1 MFGLL
6 SRRRKQRQSGALS
19 MKDRRFDTI
28 LSRLLAYASV
38 PDVYDFNEII
48 NYHFFRFL
56 RSSMFRI
63 RISECCRLRA
73 GSSLRRAATVL
84 SLLILC
90 PIPRG
95 HVFSQQSREKER
107 EQRILQIQQ
116 LFGQGDLAGARKLLD
131 ETVVQFPADAGL
143 DNLLGI
149 IEAQEGNYAAAERSF
164 NRAITRERK
173 FTGAYLN
180 LGRLYQEHAAD
191 DPQALPKAL
200 EVYRQA
206 LQYEPDNA
214 EANYQSAALLM
225 RKGAYQASLDH
236 LSRLPARIQ
245 NSAQA
250 LSVSCADYA
259 GLGRSDRAN
268 EMAGRLLAHPDFSE
282 PDVSAILPALAGGR
296 RDDLSVAL
304 LEGLRK
310 RQPLSPSMARHL
322 GMAYEQTGKLAEAR
336 ATLETS
342 VAGDRPSSALLV
354 ELARVA
360 HKQQDYQGALGY
372 LAHARDLE
380 PNNASLSYFFGLVCL
395 DLNLVAEARTAFDGA
410 VKLEPENPAYNYA
423 MGATSA
429 FRHDPSEAIPY
440 FEKYIRLKPQ
450 DARGKLALGA
460 ALFRAKRYDAAI
472 KALTEAVKV
481 PETATTAQY
490 YLGSIA
496 RQEGRLDEAI
506 QELQQALKANPD
518 YTDALAELGQCYLM
532 KKEYEPAGKL
542 LRRALE
548 INPNHYAANFN
559 LLTLYARAKDGREA
573 AQAARFEEVKK
584 LREEKALEFLRMVEI
599 HPYPIP

>member
-1 MFGLL
+1 MF
-6 SRRRKQRQSGALS
+6 Q
-19 MKDRRFDTI
+19 
-28 LSRLLAYASV
+28 
-38 PDVYDFNEII
+38 
-48 NYHFFRFL
+48 
-56 RSSMFRI
+56 I
-63 RISECCRLRA
+63 RISDRCRLLA
-73 GSSLRRAATVL
+73 GSSLRRVVTVL
-84 SLLILC
+84 SLLMLC
-90 PIPRG
+90 LIPRG
-95 HVFSQQSREKER
+95 QVLSQQSREKER

-116 LFGQGDLAGARKLLD
+116 LFGQGDLVGARRLLN
-131 ETVVQFPADAGL
+131 EAMKRFPADAGL

-149 IEAQEGNYAAAERSF
+149 IEAQEGNYTAAERSF
-164 NRAITRERK
+164 NQAVARERK

-180 LGRLYQEHAAD
+180 LGRLYQEHAD
-191 DPQALPKAL
+191 VDPQALPKAL
-200 EVYRQA
+200 EVYSRA

-236 LSRLPARIQ
+236 LSRLLAEVQ

-259 GLGRSDRAN
+259 GLGRSERAN

-282 PDVSAILPALAGGR
+282 PDVSDILPALTKIR
-296 RDDLSVAL
+296 RDDLSVEL

-310 RQPLSPSMARHL
+310 RRPLSPALARHL
-322 GMAYEQTGKLAEAR
+322 GLAYEQTGKLVEAR
-336 ATLETS
+336 GTLETS
-342 VAGDRPSSALLV
+342 VGGDRPSAELLV
-354 ELARVA
+354 DLARVA

-380 PNNASLSYFFGLVCL
+380 PNSASLHYFFGLVCL
-395 DLNLVAEARTAFDGA
+395 DLNLVAEAHTAFDNA
-410 VKLEPENPAYNYA
+410 VKLEPENPSYNYA

-460 ALFRAKRYDAAI
+460 ALFRAKRYDAAAN
-472 KALTEAVKV
+472 ALAEAVKV
-481 PETATTAQY
+481 PDTATTARY
-490 YLGSIA
+490 YLGGIA

-506 QELQQALKANPD
+506 QELQQSLKANPD

-532 KKEYEPAGKL
+532 KKEYELAGKL

-559 LLTLYARAKDGREA
+559 LLTLYARAKDEREA

-584 LREEKALEFLRMVEI
+584 LREEKAQEFMRMVEI
-599 HPYPIP
+599 RPYPNP

>member
-1 MFGLL
+1 MF
-6 SRRRKQRQSGALS
+6 Q
-19 MKDRRFDTI
+19 
-28 LSRLLAYASV
+28 
-38 PDVYDFNEII
+38 
-48 NYHFFRFL
+48 
-56 RSSMFRI
+56 I
-63 RISECCRLRA
+63 RISKRRRLRA

-84 SLLILC
+84 SLLVLC
-90 PIPRG
+90 LIPRDQA
-95 HVFSQQSREKER
+95 FSQESREKER
-107 EQRILQIQQ
+107 ERRILQIQQ
-116 LFGQGDLAGARKLLD
+116 LFGQGDLAEARRLLN
-131 ETVVQFPADAGL
+131 EAMKQFPADAGL

-164 NRAITRERK
+164 NQAVARDRK

-180 LGRLYQEHAAD
+180 LGRLYQEHATE

-200 EVYRQA
+200 EVYSRA

-236 LSRLPARIQ
+236 LSRLPATIQ

-259 GLGRSDRAN
+259 GLGRGERAN
-268 EMAGRLLAHPDFSE
+268 ESAERLLAHPDFSE
-282 PDVSAILPALAGGR
+282 PDVSAALPALTGNR
-296 RDDLSVAL
+296 RDDLSVEL

-310 RQPLSPSMARHL
+310 RQPLSPALARHL
-322 GMAYEQTGKLAEAR
+322 GLAYEQTGKLPEAR
-336 ATLETS
+336 AALETS
-342 VAGDRPSSALLV
+342 VGGDPPSAALLV
-354 ELARVA
+354 DLARVA
-360 HKQQDYQGALGY
+360 HKQRDYKGALGY

-380 PNNASLSYFFGLVCL
+380 PNNAGLSYFFGLVCL
-395 DLNLVAEARTAFDGA
+395 DLSLVAEARAAFDSA

-429 FRHDPSEAIPY
+429 FRRDPSEAIPY
-440 FEKYIRLKPQ
+440 FEKYIRLRPQ

-460 ALFRAKRYDAAI
+460 ALFRAKQYDAAAR
-472 KALTEAVKV
+472 ALTEAVKF
-481 PETATTAQY
+481 PDTATTARY
-490 YLGSIA
+490 YLGSVA
-496 RQEGRLDEAI
+496 REEGRLDEAV
-506 QELQQALKANPD
+506 QELQQALKADPD
-518 YTDALAELGQCYLM
+518 YTDALAELGHCYLM

-548 INPNHYAANFN
+548 IDPNHYAANFN

-584 LREEKALEFLRMVEI
+584 LREEKAQEFLRMVEAR
-599 HPYPIP
+599 PYPVP

>member
-1 MFGLL
+1 M
-6 SRRRKQRQSGALS
+6 
-19 MKDRRFDTI
+19 
-28 LSRLLAYASV
+28 V
-38 PDVYDFNEII
+38 
-48 NYHFFRFL
+48 
-56 RSSMFRI
+56 RI
-63 RISECCRLRA
+63 RISGSRGLHA
-73 GSSLRRAATVL
+73 GLSLRLAATVL
-84 SLLILC
+84 SLLTLC
-90 PIPRG
+90 LIPCG
-95 HVFSQQSREKER
+95 HVFSQQSREKDRER
-107 EQRILQIQQ
+107 RILQIQQ

-131 ETVVQFPADAGL
+131 EATKLFPADAGL

-164 NRAITRERK
+164 NRAVARERK

-180 LGRLYQEHAAD
+180 LGRLYQEHAVD

-200 EVYRQA
+200 EVYNRV
-206 LQYEPDNA
+206 LQYEPDSA

-225 RKGAYQASLDH
+225 RKGSYQSSLDH
-236 LSRLPARIQ
+236 LSRLPAGIQ

-250 LSVSCADYA
+250 LSISCADYV
-259 GLGRSDRAN
+259 GLGRGDRAN
-268 EMAGRLLAHPDFSE
+268 EIAGRLLGHPDFSE
-282 PDVSAILPALAGGR
+282 PDVSAILPALSSSR
-296 RDDLSVAL
+296 RYDLSVAL

-310 RQPLSPSMARHL
+310 RQPLSPALARHL
-322 GMAYEQTGKLAEAR
+322 GLAYEQTGKLAEAR

-342 VAGDRPSSALLV
+342 VGGDRPSAALLV
-354 ELARVA
+354 DLARVA
-360 HKQQDYQGALGY
+360 HKQQDYQGSLGY

-380 PNNASLSYFFGLVCL
+380 PKDASLHYFFGLVCL
-395 DLNLVAEARTAFDGA
+395 DLNLVAEARTAFDSA

-460 ALFRAKRYDAAI
+460 ALFKAKQYGAAA
-472 KALTEAVKV
+472 KALTEAIKV
-481 PETATTAQY
+481 PETATTARF

-506 QELQQALKANPD
+506 QELQQTLKANPD

-532 KKEYEPAGKL
+532 KKEYESAGKL

-584 LREEKALEFLRMVEI
+584 LREEKAQEFLRMVEVR
-599 HPYPIP
+599 PYPVP

>member
-1 MFGLL
+1 MD
-6 SRRRKQRQSGALS
+6 K
-19 MKDRRFDTI
+19 
-28 LSRLLAYASV
+28 V
-38 PDVYDFNEII
+38 EII
-48 NYHFFRFL
+48 NCHFSDL
-56 RSSMFRI
+56 CAQVMFQI
-63 RISECCRLRA
+63 RINVRCRLWT
-73 GSSLRRAATVL
+73 GSSLGRAAAVL

-90 PIPRG
+90 LIPRG
-95 HVFSQQSREKER
+95 QVFSQQSREKER

-116 LFGQGDLAGARKLLD
+116 LFGQGDLAGSRKLLD
-131 ETVVQFPADAGL
+131 DAAKKFPADAGL

-164 NRAITRERK
+164 NRAVARERK

-180 LGRLYQEHAAD
+180 LGRLYQEHAAN
-191 DPQALPKAL
+191 DPKALPKAL
-200 EVYRQA
+200 EVYRRV
-206 LQYEPDNA
+206 LRYEPDNA
-214 EANYQSAALLM
+214 EANYQSAALRM

-236 LSRLPARIQ
+236 LSRLPAKIQ

-259 GLGRSDRAN
+259 GLGRSERAN

-282 PDVSAILPALAGGR
+282 LDVSAILPALTSSR

-310 RQPLSPSMARHL
+310 RQPLSPALARHL
-322 GMAYEQTGKLAEAR
+322 GLAYEQTGKLAEAR

-342 VAGDRPSSALLV
+342 VGGDRPSAALLV
-354 ELARVA
+354 DLARVA

-380 PNNASLSYFFGLVCL
+380 PNNAGLSYFFGLVCL
-395 DLNLVAEARTAFDGA
+395 DLNLVAEARKAFDGA

-440 FEKYIRLKPQ
+440 FEKYARLKPR

-460 ALFRAKRYDAAI
+460 ALFRAKRYDAAAE
-472 KALTEAVKV
+472 ALTEATKF
-481 PETATTAQY
+481 PDIATTARY

-496 RQEGRLDEAI
+496 RQEGRLDEAV

-584 LREEKALEFLRMVEI
+584 LREEMAQEFLRMVEVR
-599 HPYPIP
+599 PYPIP